1 MADVRLAR
9 APAPGVAA
17 QAAATGAR
25 LAEHP
30 WIRRALERGLWLAFG
45 AVGLLAILAYEAID
59 SGGLRDVAY
68 TMIGLLGA
76 VGVLVGVRLNRPA
89 IERPWYLMG
98 AGQLLWVGG
107 DALTSVLDRVFGIT
121 AYPSIG
127 DLLYLSGY
135 PVIAW
140 GIHLLVRG
148 RRARA
153 DVAGMLD
160 SATVT
165 AGIGLLSW
173 VVIARPAFYAS
184 HDSLSQAMVSVA
196 YPLADIL
203 LVGGLVLLFTTPGG
217 GRSPSLRMLLYALGL
232 LIFADSVY
240 AAGSLYGSG
249 TSKALDALW
258 LASYVLWG
266 MAALHPSMRDLSKQ
280 TEEQELTFRRLRVAS
295 LVVATL
301 VAPGVLAVQYVAGWR
316 LDVWPVVVGS
326 VVMFV
331 LVVGRMNF
339 AIDQISAVNRQR
351 EQLQAELAHQ
361 ALHDSLTGL
370 PNRAQAMRLLK
381 ASLSRAQRSGTSTA
395 LLFLDLDGFKAVN
408 DRYGHRAGDELLCV
422 VARRMRSEIREG
434 DTAARLGGDEF
445 LVVLEEVDTG
455 SGAVTVAERLIEAI
469 SQPVVLEGGTK
480 AKVGASIGVALG
492 SSATTEPEELLHD
505 ADMAVYRAKSRGKG
519 RVEVFDAAVPGVTT
533 PLSDLEQAIRQ
544 GIDND
549 EFVLFYQPV
558 VDVRTGDLR
567 GFEALIR
574 WERPGV
580 GFVPPS
586 EFIPVAESSNL
597 ICDLDTWVLKKAT
610 HQLAAWI
617 AGGAS
622 PQLKVTVNISGRHLA
637 MARVRTDVGDALRSS
652 GLEGRQL
659 VLEITETYLSGDDR
673 VAAHNLRLLRDL
685 GVLLSLDDFGTGYN
699 SIARLATLPIDV
711 VKIDKSYVDT
721 RSDSARTLLR
731 LMVHAAHQVGL
742 LVIGEGVE
750 RPDQLTLLQEVGCE
764 FAQGY
769 FLGRPLSP
777 GQLEERLSASLP
789 STVG

>member
-1 MADVRLAR
+1 MAEASAVPLPSGTRLADGR
-9 APAPGVAA
+9 WV
-17 QAAATGAR
+17 T
-25 LAEHP
+25 
-30 WIRRALERGLWLAFG
+30 RALDHGLWLAFG
-45 AVGLLAILAYEAID
+45 GVGLVAILVYEAIV
-59 SGGLRDVAY
+59 SEGLRDVAY
-68 TMIGLLGA
+68 SLIGLIGA

-89 IERPWYLMG
+89 LPRPWILMG
-98 AGQLLWVGG
+98 VGQLLWVAG
-107 DALTSVLDRVFGIT
+107 DLIATVMENVFGVY
-121 AYPSIG
+121 AYPSVA
-127 DLLYLSGY
+127 DLFYLAGY
-135 PVIAW
+135 PVLAW

-148 RRARA
+148 RRSRA

-165 AGIGLLSW
+165 AGVGLLSW
-173 VVIARPAFYAS
+173 VVIARPTIIAS
-184 HDSLSQAMVSVA
+184 EDSLASAMVSVA

-203 LVGGLVLLFTTPGG
+203 LVGGLVLLLTTPGG
-217 GRSPSLRMLLYALGL
+217 GRSVSLRMMLSALAL
-232 LIFADSVY
+232 LIVADSMY
-240 AAGSLYGSG
+240 AAGSLYGDG
-249 TSKALDALW
+249 TDNKALDALW

-295 LVVATL
+295 LCVATL
-301 VAPGVLAVQYVAGWR
+301 VAPGVLAVQHAMGLR

-339 AIDQISAVNRQR
+339 AIDQISAMNRQR

-381 ASLSRAQRSGTSTA
+381 GALARSQRSRTQTA
-395 LLFLDLDGFKAVN
+395 LLFIDLDAFKSVN
-408 DRYGHRAGDELLCV
+408 DTYGHRAGDELLCV
-422 VARRMRSEIREG
+422 IAQRMRSEIRDG
-434 DTAARLGGDEF
+434 DGDVAARLGGDEF
-445 LVVLEEVDTG
+445 LVIINEVG
-455 SGAVTVAERLIEAI
+455 REASAVGVAERLIGAI
-469 SQPVVLEGGTK
+469 SQPVTLEGGVK
-480 AKVGASIGVALG
+480 ASVGASIGVAVG
-492 SSATTEPEELLHD
+492 STATTDPESLLHD
-505 ADMAVYRAKSRGKG
+505 ADIAVYRAKSRGKG
-519 RVEVFDAAVPGVTT
+519 RVEVYDAAAGGGTT
-533 PLSDLEQAIRQ
+533 PLNDLEQAITQ
-544 GIDND
+544 AIAND

-558 VDVRTGDLR
+558 VDVRSGDLR

-574 WERPGV
+574 WQRPGV

-586 EFIPVAESSNL
+586 EFVPAAEASNL
-597 ICDLDTWVLKKAT
+597 ICDLDTWVLRKAT
-610 HQLAAWI
+610 QQLASWI

-622 PQLKVTVNISGRHLA
+622 PQLKITVNISGRHLA
-637 MARVRTDVGDALRSS
+637 MARIRTDVGDALRAA
-652 GLEGRQL
+652 GLEPRQL
-659 VLEITETYLSGDDR
+659 VLEITETYLNDDR
-673 VAAHNLRLLRDL
+673 VASHNLRLLRDL

-721 RSDSARTLLR
+721 RSESARTLLR

-769 FLGRPLSP
+769 FLGRPMSAP
-777 GQLEERLSASLP
+777 DLELRLKNSLP
-789 STVG
+789 VTAVPARV